1 MLLSQKTTIHWN
13 TDQANIVGHM
23 CYAAFKL
30 WNVCNYERRNY
41 RELGLVQF
49 PDWYY
54 QKSHHKADIWYRSLP
69 SQTAQEICKQLDKS
83 WKSYFALVKSKGI
96 VNPHPP
102 RFKQE
107 KMAITYMQNGIVHAP
122 GDSRVRLSLPKKL
135 KEYMQAVYGIRD
147 NYLYLENVIFRNT
160 DSIKQIKVYPP
171 DSHGESRLIV
181 IYQVEDKEILWD
193 NGHYLSIDLGL
204 HNLVTAYDSEG
215 RSFIVGR
222 KYLNIAHRYDKEIAR
237 VQSQWGRCQASR
249 GVKFPKISNH
259 LRRLYQKKQNSI
271 RDYLHKVTRYL
282 VDYCVSREIH
292 TVVIGDITNIRKEND
307 LGSKVNQQLHGLP
320 YRKLY
325 GLLEYK
331 LAQKGIRLVRQEES
345 YSSQC
350 APDTA
355 LVAKEYAVKSNRRK
369 RGLYQNGS
377 KIYNA
382 DTVGAYNILRKYMAV
397 SGIETKLDRRGL
409 CSTSVVRAA

>member
-23 CYAAFKL
+23 YYAAFKL

-41 RELGLVQF
+41 RELGLMQF

-54 QKSHHKADIWYRSLP
+54 QKTHHKADIWYRSLP

-83 WKSYFALVKSKGI
+83 WKSYLALVKSKGI

-107 KMAITYMQNGIVHAP
+107 KMAITYMQNGIVHAS

-171 DSHGESRLIV
+171 DCHGESRLIV
-181 IYQVEDKEILWD
+181 IYEVEDKEILWD
-193 NGHYLSIDLGL
+193 NGHYLSIDPGL

-249 GVKFPKISNH
+249 GEKYPKISNH

-292 TVVIGDITNIRKEND
+292 TVVIGDITNIRKGND

-350 APDTA
+350 APDTE

-397 SGIETKLDRRGL
+397 TGIETKLDRRGL
-409 CSTSVVRAA
+409 CSTSVVRAS